1 LLTVAELAER
11 LHVSPDW
18 IYERVRKDA
27 ADPLPVFRL
36 GRTLRF
42 DFDEVTAHVRSQNRP
57 LCGNLSTSGHG
68 VRDRR
73 LMSRR
78 HGGNGHIRLRK
89 DVTRPFWQ
97 GMWSEYVSGELKQR
111 SQNLGYA
118 DEITKTEAKLRLQKL
133 LVKVYDAERR
143 GRRDSQSV
151 KQYIEGSYQVHF
163 LPLHK
168 PSVKKSYGQII
179 QRHILPAFGP
189 MEIDQVT
196 RQDVQVLITRLVKEG
211 LSWYSLHNV
220 RTVIRSIFREAI
232 KDRLA
237 ETNPGTL
244 INMPAQPAYFPPEMP
259 SRATIYSLLGSMP
272 EPYQTFCWL
281 TLVTGMRVGE
291 ITALKWKE
299 VDFDKKLLWIKL
311 AQYMG
316 EFDIPKSHRS
326 QRPIWLTDREVERL
340 RAFQMRTPGAKP
352 EDWVFPHPLRGD
364 KTIPMD
370 EQRALRSMQKYA
382 KQKGLQ
388 LTLHTLRKWLGTMLY
403 YEHVPIKVIQQRLGH
418 ADMRTTARWYIHMQ
432 SQAEREGAQ
441 VASQLLEGSQQGL
454 LWSSDGLE
462 SADKTSLAVKS
473 DAATSEKP
481 ESVASGL

>member
-1 LLTVAELAER
+1 MSNGQLLTVVELAER
-11 LHVSPDW
+11 LHLSPDW
-18 IYERVRKDA
+18 VYERVRA
-27 ADPLPVFRL
+27 ESANPLPVLRL
-36 GRTLRF
+36 GRALRF
-42 DFDEVTAHVRSQNRP
+42 DLAEVDAHLRSQNKRP
-57 LCGNLSTSGHG
+57 CGNLSTSGHG

-73 LMSRR
+73 FMSRR
-78 HGGNGHIRLRK
+78 HGGNGHVRLRD
-89 DVTRPFWQ
+89 DVTHAYWQ

-111 SQNLGYA
+111 SSNLGYA
-118 DEITKTEAKLRLQKL
+118 DEITKTEAKLRPQRL
-133 LVKVYDAERR
+133 LVKVQDAERR
-143 GRRDSQSV
+143 GPRDPQTV
-151 KQYIEGSYQVHF
+151 QQYIEGSYRVHF

-179 QRHILPAFGP
+179 QRHVLPALGA

-196 RQDVQVLITRLVKEG
+196 ARDVQALITPLVKGG

-259 SRATIYSLLGSMP
+259 SREAIYSLLGSMP

-291 ITALKWKE
+291 ITALNWKE
-299 VDFDKKLLWIKL
+299 VDFDKKQLWIKL

-340 RAFQMRTPGAKP
+340 QVFRMRTPGATA
-352 EDWVFPHPLRGD
+352 EDWVFPHPLRGGG
-364 KTIPMD
+364 TIPMD
-370 EQRALRSMQKYA
+370 EQHALRSMQKYA
-382 KQKGLQ
+382 KPMGLY
-388 LTLHTLRKWLGTMLY
+388 LTLYMLRKWLGTMLY
-403 YEHVPIKVIQQRLGH
+403 YEGVPLKVIQQRLGH

-432 SQAEREGAQ
+432 SVVEREGAQ
-441 VASQLLEGSQQGL
+441 VASQLLDGAHQGFTVVERRF
-454 LWSSDGLE
+454 GE
-462 SADKTSLAVKS
+462 CRQRISL
-473 DAATSEKP
+473 P
-481 ESVASGL
+481 